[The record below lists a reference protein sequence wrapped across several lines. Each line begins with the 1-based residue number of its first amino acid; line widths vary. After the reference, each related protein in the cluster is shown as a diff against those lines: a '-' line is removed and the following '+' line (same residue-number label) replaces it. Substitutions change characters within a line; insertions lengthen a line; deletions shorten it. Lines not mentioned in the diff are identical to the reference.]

1 MSGERVHVL
10 SPRTWGEFGN
20 YLAATRFTAVL
31 RDQLPGAEVT
41 LLTAESLLP
50 WVGDVGARIR
60 DITLQSPDT
69 ATRTR
74 RYQALMAELAA
85 EWPAGCEA
93 GAAPPP
99 GARAL
104 DGLVGHLRTHRPDLV
119 VGAKPFVARLCLAA
133 ANAAAHADGR
143 PRPRV
148 AAHVTNPGLLGLD
161 VHRSACLDLTF
172 VGFEWAR
179 TLLVDQVGAPQ
190 DRVRTVGPLV
200 AQHELGNF
208 LTGPQGTGGD
218 TGAAGTGD
226 GARTGGDDGDASG
239 TAPRPGAER
248 PEVIVFSNRGGD
260 TYLRA
265 VEHLARRQADVDLVF
280 VGYGDEDT
288 TRRAAALAAEA
299 GEAGRNWRFHTRLRQ
314 AEYFAYIDGAARR
327 PHSFLVSKAGPATV
341 LEAAYFGIPVLT
353 LDSGLPM
360 EAWVPGLVRDQRL
373 GRCCRTGPELLSAL
387 DAWLD
392 RPETVAEHR
401 RHALAYART
410 ALDQDAVG
418 RRIGQAVRDLLRHDR
433 APRTTV
439 ASGEPL

>member
-1 MSGERVHVL
+1 
-10 SPRTWGEFGN
+10 
-20 YLAATRFTAVL
+20 
-31 RDQLPGAEVT
+31 
-41 LLTAESLLP
+41 
-50 WVGDVGARIR
+50 
-60 DITLQSPDT
+60 
-69 ATRTR
+69 
-74 RYQALMAELAA
+74 
-85 EWPAGCEA
+85 
-93 GAAPPP
+93 
-99 GARAL
+99 
-104 DGLVGHLRTHRPDLV
+104 
-119 VGAKPFVARLCLAA
+119 
-133 ANAAAHADGR
+133 
-143 PRPRV
+143 
-148 AAHVTNPGLLGLD
+148 LD

-179 TLLVDQVGAPQ
+179 TLLVDQAGAPP

-208 LTGPQGTGGD
+208 LTGPRGNGD
-218 TGAAGTGD
+218 TGAVETGD
-226 GARTGGDDGDASG
+226 AVPS
-239 TAPRPGAER
+239 TAPDAGR
-248 PEVIVFSNRGGD
+248 PEVIIFSNRGGD

-288 TRRAAALAAEA
+288 TRRAAALTAEA
-299 GEAGRNWRFHTRLRQ
+299 GETGRNWRFHTRLRQ
-314 AEYFAYIDGAARR
+314 EEYFAYIDGAARR

-373 GRCCRTGPELLSAL
+373 GRCCRTGPELLGAL

-418 RRIGQAVRDLLRHDR
+418 RRIEQAVRDLLRHDG

-439 ASGEPL
+439 ATGEPL